1 MSHDAHIIRNRRNG
15 FVCFCLG
22 VFEREY
28 GLSGELR
35 LLRCVVYIVFSV
47 LVLCVCVQC
56 VCGRRFLS
64 ISRYH
69 I

>member
-1 MSHDAHIIRNRRNG
+1 MVLCVS
-15 FVCFCLG
+15 VLECL
-22 VFEREY
+22 EESY

-35 LLRCVVYIVFSV
+35 LVRCVVYIVFSV
-47 LVLCVCVQC
+47 LIVCVCVQC
-56 VCGRRFLS
+56 VCGRRYLS

>member
-1 MSHDAHIIRNRRNG
+1 MVLCVS
-15 FVCFCLG
+15 VLECL
-22 VFEREY
+22 EESY

-47 LVLCVCVQC
+47 LIVC